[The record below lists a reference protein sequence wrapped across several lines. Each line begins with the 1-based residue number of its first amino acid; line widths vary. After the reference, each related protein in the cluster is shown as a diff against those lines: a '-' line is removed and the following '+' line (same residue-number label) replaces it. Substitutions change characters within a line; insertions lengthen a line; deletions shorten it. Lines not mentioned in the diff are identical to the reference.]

1 MILEFLFTNTAM
13 GNDFCGFEIRGKNR
27 LKRARLSHLK
37 AKLWSFFGRGRW
49 QAGIFGLSS
58 LVPAHTGSQL
68 LNEKTAKNKRVIED
82 DHPLE
87 DYP

>member
-37 AKLWSFFGRGRW
+37 AKLWSFFERERRLTEY
-49 QAGIFGLSS
+49 FLSNL
-58 LVPAHTGSQL
+58 LV
-68 LNEKTAKNKRVIED
+68 
-82 DHPLE
+82 
-87 DYP
+87 